1 VTTTRRSRA
10 GRIRFPEFSEL
21 AFTSLWVLIFCIPWE
36 DEVSVGQGVAIS
48 HLAGVL
54 ASLIGVMSAVVYWRI
69 RRIHAVH
76 YLLGALVAWMAA
88 TYFWSLA
95 PDETVTKAGSCLQL
109 LFMVWLIW
117 EFAPTQDRQVSL
129 IRAYVFGSY
138 VSASSVIY
146 SFVTHTGSNLG
157 LSEGRYT
164 AAGFDENELGTTL
177 ALALVM
183 SCYLLTKPGLGR
195 LVWFFH
201 IPTCILAICLT
212 GSRGAFVS
220 ASIAALIFPLSFHSL
235 GPRTK
240 WVVCVGLLV
249 LTGTAV
255 AVLPES
261 TWQRLG
267 TIQSEV
273 ANGTLTKRTYIWAAG
288 LDVFR
293 DHPLLG
299 VGAGAFGPSVYSRLD
314 IAYVAHNSYLS
325 VLVELGVT
333 GAVLFSSTL
342 VMLCQLILR
351 LPMLERRTWLILM
364 VTWSVAVSS
373 LSWEHRKPTWFLFGL
388 LIAQSQTFAQA
399 RSRSPSGLASRS
411 AVGDASYEGAVRAY

>member
-1 VTTTRRSRA
+1 M
-10 GRIRFPEFSEL
+10 RFPDCSEV
-21 AFTSLWVLIFCIPWE
+21 AFASLWVLIFCIPWE

-48 HLAGVL
+48 HVAGAV
-54 ASLIGVMSAVVYWRI
+54 ASLLGALSAVVYWRI
-69 RRIHAVH
+69 RRFHVIH
-76 YLLGALVAWMAA
+76 YLLGALVAWMAVS
-88 TYFWSLA
+88 YFWSLA
-95 PDETVTKAGSCLQL
+95 PDATVVKAGSCLQL

-117 EFAPTQDRQVSL
+117 EFAATQKRQVALLS
-129 IRAYVFGSY
+129 AYVLGSY

-146 SFVTHTGSNLG
+146 SFVTHTGGNLG

-164 AAGFDENELGTTL
+164 AVGFDENELGTTL

-183 SCYLLTKPGLGR
+183 SCYMLTKPGMGR

-201 IPTCILAICLT
+201 IPVCILAICLT

-220 ASIAALIFPLSFHSL
+220 ASIAALMVPLSFHSL
-235 GPRTK
+235 GARAK
-240 WVVCVGLLV
+240 WVLCVGLLV
-249 LTGTAV
+249 VTGTAV

-261 TWQRLG
+261 TWQRIG

-293 DHPLLG
+293 DHPMLG

-325 VLVELGVT
+325 VLVELGVI
-333 GAVLFSSTL
+333 GAVLFGSTL
-342 VMLCQLILR
+342 VMLCQLIGR
-351 LPMLERRTWLILM
+351 LPKLERRTWLILM
-364 VTWSVAVSS
+364 FTWSVAVSS

-388 LIAQSQTFAQA
+388 LIVQSQTLAQLQ
-399 RSRSPSGLASRS
+399 RPSQFGRS
-411 AVGDASYEGAVRAY
+411 ASQSAVKGCGAAVPV